1 MPAKLPVIDVSA
13 PLCCPPIGACCR
25 EVEDRRTDAEQIAA
39 RLRALADA
47 RRVELMMVL
56 GQSTPHEISTS
67 RAAEELGV
75 SDATASHHLS
85 ALAEAGL
92 VTRRKEGRS
101 VAYVLEA
108 GALDA
113 LTGALDA
120 ACCEDACTCSTC

>member
-25 EVEDRRTDAEQIAA
+25 EVEDRRRDAEQIAA

-47 RRVELMMVL
+47 RRVELLMVL
-56 GQSTPHEISTS
+56 GQSVPHEISTS
-67 RAAEELGV
+67 GAAQELGV
-75 SDATASHHLS
+75 SDATASHHLA

-92 VTRRKEGRS
+92 VVRRREGRT
-101 VAYVLEA
+101 VAYSLQA

-120 ACCEDACTCSTC
+120 ACCEDACSCAAR